1 MVQTNFQT
9 SNTTPRNRFR
19 ALLRNN
25 ELGIVDNPLLHRDPS
40 DQDNDVRATYNRHP
54 DLKDALDVDLLIRG
68 ARLARDQE
76 LFEATEYLSRIES
89 AALERERTSGFWKQP
104 KSLRVIILTCCV
116 GAIVQGWVQS
126 SIAGANLQWPAEFGL
141 SVNVN
146 NPYTH
151 DVWLFGAVNAI
162 TYFSASAVGAWLSD
176 PLNEYAYGRRGA
188 LFVAALFTFGF
199 TIGSAYTKS
208 WKALFACRFGVGIGM
223 GAKASVVPIWES
235 EISPARIR
243 GRLLLTWQTFTAF
256 GIFLGNA
263 ANLVV
268 YNHWRLQIVSPVIPA
283 IVLLVL
289 VSVCYESPRW
299 FIKRNKYKDAYE
311 SLLQLRETPL
321 QSARDLYYIHS
332 QLQVETNLFV
342 KRRSTD
348 NEVDMTDIID
358 DDMYQTEVGLTS
370 YWTRVQQLLTISRN
384 RRASLAV
391 FVVMMSQQ
399 FSGVNIFAFLAATT
413 FSDAN
418 IDPKKS
424 LWLAFGFG
432 IANFLFSP
440 LAYWYIDSKGRRFLL
455 LLSLFSMIW
464 ALIATGFSFQIPRD
478 SSARIPVITFFMIV
492 YTLCYS
498 PGAGVVPFTYS
509 SEVFPLVNR
518 EAGMSFGVFW
528 NLLGAGVLALIVPQL
543 TYSLGHTGLLGLFAG
558 LDAFAFI
565 LVWLLMP
572 ATVQVA
578 TLEEMNYIFGVPTRR
593 HIEYQLKEVVPW
605 AFRHYILRK
614 QTERL
619 DPLYRWNRTRED
631 QQRHPPA
638 SSSPQLAQAG
648 GIPDALST
656 QESSR

>member
-1 MVQTNFQT
+1 MAQGNLQTNHT
-9 SNTTPRNRFR
+9 APRNRFR

-40 DQDNDVRATYNRHP
+40 DQDNDVRATYSRHP
-54 DLKDALDVDLLIRG
+54 DLKDALDVELLIRG

-76 LFEATEYLSRIES
+76 LFEATEHLSGIES
-89 AALERERTSGFWKQP
+89 AALQRERTSGFWKQP

-141 SVNVN
+141 NVN
-146 NPYTH
+146 IKNPYTH

-176 PLNEYAYGRRGA
+176 PLNEYVYGRRGA

-199 TIGSAYTKS
+199 TIGSAYTES
-208 WKALFACRFGVGIGM
+208 WRSLFVCRFGVGIGM

-243 GRLLLTWQTFTAF
+243 GRLLLTWQTFTAL

-268 YNHWRLQIVSPVIPA
+268 YNRWRLQIVSPVIPA
-283 IVLLVL
+283 VVLLVL
-289 VSVCYESPRW
+289 VPICYESPRW
-299 FIKRNKYKDAYE
+299 LIKRNKYKNAYE
-311 SLLQLRETPL
+311 SLVQLRETPL

-332 QLQVETNLFV
+332 QLQVETNLFA
-342 KRRSTD
+342 RSRKAD
-348 NEVDMTDIID
+348 SGVNMGNIID
-358 DDMYQTEVGLTS
+358 DDMYQTEVSLTS
-370 YWTRVQQLLTISRN
+370 YGTRVWQLLTISRN
-384 RRASLAV
+384 QRASLAV
-391 FVVMMSQQ
+391 FVVMISQQ
-399 FSGVNIFAFLAATT
+399 LSGVNIFAFLAATL
-413 FSDAN
+413 FNDAN

-432 IANFLFSP
+432 IANFVFSP

-464 ALIATGFSFQIPRD
+464 ALIATGFSFRIPEH
-478 SSARIPVITFFMIV
+478 SSARIPVITLFMII

-518 EAGMSFGVFW
+518 EAGMSFAVFW

-558 LDAFAFI
+558 LDAFAFA

-572 ATVQVA
+572 GTVQVA

-593 HIEYQLKEVVPW
+593 HIEYQLKEVLPW

-614 QTERL
+614 PTKRL
-619 DPLYRWNRTRED
+619 APLYRWNRARED
-631 QQRHPPA
+631 QQLQPPA
-638 SSSPQLAQAG
+638 PPLAPPAQTDGAR
-648 GIPDALST
+648 DA
-656 QESSR
+656 QNG